1 MRKILVA
8 MFILLLQAQAVQ
20 KEQMIT
26 TWMNT
31 ASYVN
36 DGLTTIEKEYMNLRA
51 NSTFSIVMLVSVQK
65 NKSYLKDLRI
75 EATGIWEVHN
85 NILVRVINNVSVPT
99 AQDVNQI
106 SQQSIDNLAANLKY
120 RLEHDPIRIAT
131 VKFLNQNSLIL
142 INEKYEE
149 TTYSR

>member
-51 NSTFSIVMLVSVQK
+51 NGTFDIVMLVSVQK
-65 NKSYLKDLRI
+65 DNSYIKDLRI
-75 EATGIWEVHN
+75 EASGIWEVRD
-85 NILVRVINNVSVPT
+85 NILVRVIQKVSVPT
-99 AQDVNQI
+99 VQDANQI
-106 SQQSIDNLAANLKY
+106 SQQSIDNLAANFKF
-120 RLEHDPIRIAT
+120 RLQNDPIRIST
-131 VKFLNQNSLIL
+131 VKFLNKNSLIL
-142 INEKYEE
+142 INEKYKE